1 MIKTRLTY
9 VIAFTVTV
17 FGMAAIHSART
28 SPAAAAPTFSKDVA
42 PILFKSCASCH
53 RPGEI
58 APMSLLTYENARP
71 WHDKYRGIMNIQLFD
86 PGVNADGILPN
97 TKTPV
102 ITRPGKGD
110 FYDGLNFHFSD
121 GTSVMPQWIVIEN
134 LGFSS
139 CSENPPNWIS
149 EKPQGSQ
156 VFHCASEA
164 AIFMP

>member
-71 WHDKYRGIMNIQLFD
+71 WAKAIREQVAAG
-86 PGVNADGILPN
+86 A
-97 TKTPV
+97 
-102 ITRPGKGD
+102 
-110 FYDGLNFHFSD
+110 
-121 GTSVMPQWIVIEN
+121 MPPWHATQ
-134 LGFSS
+134 
-139 CSENPPNWIS
+139 
-149 EKPQGSQ
+149 PQGTFSNDRRLTEKERDTLIRW
-156 VFHCASEA
+156 AD
-164 AIFMP
+164 